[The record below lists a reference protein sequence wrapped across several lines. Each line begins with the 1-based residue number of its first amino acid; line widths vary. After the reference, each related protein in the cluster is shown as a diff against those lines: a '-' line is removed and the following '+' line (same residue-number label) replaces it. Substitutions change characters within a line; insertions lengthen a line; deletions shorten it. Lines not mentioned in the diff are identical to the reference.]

1 MKSFQRDGLRFEY
14 PPNWLIEVAEDDV
27 AWNVQVKSPQ
37 TAFFLLSIRPDIA
50 DSGELANLTLEA
62 MRTEY
67 KDLDFFEVFESMAGQ
82 PAIGHDIDFIA
93 VDITSFTMTRCLN
106 GPTGSVLCLAQT
118 TDYDREYHEPMLRA
132 ILASLT
138 IVDEEIEEESITES
152 ALN

>member
-1 MKSFQRDGLRFEY
+1 MKTFQRDGLRFEY
-14 PPNWLIEVAEDDV
+14 PLNWIIEVADDDV

-37 TAFFLLSIRPDIA
+37 TAFFLLSIRPDILEA
-50 DSGELANLTLEA
+50 GELANLTLEA

-67 KDLDFFEVFESMAGQ
+67 KDLDFVEVIESMAGQ

-93 VDITSFTMTRCLN
+93 VDSTSFTMTRCLN

-132 ILASLT
+132 IFKSLT
-138 IVDEEIEEESITES
+138 MVDEEIEE
-152 ALN
+152 